1 MFSLCFSLL
10 SHLNSAL
17 QMHSPQH
24 YSSDLSFVPSH
35 LTWQPAAFT
44 WTPPPH
50 SHRNPPFPPQPTHR
64 SPAAFFLVILWFFS
78 QPSWPSHGWWVT
90 SHLSFST
97 PFLIDPHVSPGSL
110 LGFLAGDFCSY
121 FFLHFGVAS
130 IFAFFCVPSALAT
143 HHALPALI
151 LSALLSFMCQRMAF
165 PSLEMSFKS
174 TLPLHQRLK
183 KRWAGLTGRIW
194 KICLLSWWK
203 WLALVT
209 NV

>member
-1 MFSLCFSLL
+1 MVLKCFPC
-10 SHLNSAL
+10 AF
-17 QMHSPQH
+17 H
-24 YSSDLSFVPSH
+24 YSPIWIQH
-35 LTWQPAAFT
+35 CKCT
-44 WTPPPH
+44 PH
-50 SHRNPPFPPQPTHR
+50 STAAQTCHSSQATLPDSLQLSCVPPTSHPQKPTFPSPTHPQEP
-64 SPAAFFLVILWFFS
+64 SSFLFGSTLFFFS
-78 QPSWPSHGWWVT
+78 QPSGWWVT

-97 PFLIDPHVSPGSL
+97 PFLIDPHVSPGTL

-121 FFLHFGVAS
+121 FFLHFGMAS

-203 WLALVT
+203 QLALVT